1 MTENYF
7 SGEHFEGFGDKWGAL
22 YNNAEEF
29 FCEKLT
35 NIIQESSPYFYQK
48 IDEKDYLALIMNENE
63 PISLISLLEAKQEA
77 NEFIS
82 FYPKFKGIP
91 TEITLK
97 DYYQWKTIAEGD
109 MAGKINIESINL
121 DNINFFNQHYAKDIN
136 NFEINK
142 KINVSLSGLAFHI
155 EKLEEKEFKVETG
168 ALFDFMK
175 SEFLEKNKDKTE
187 KDFEA
192 PIIKLDSEH
201 FRMFV
206 SSQYTCEY
214 EAVGIIE
221 EIDYTDFFGTK
232 VAVLKVNFSHNN
244 KDEKQF
250 YLNVYASE
258 NVLKDYVPQIG
269 DGIST
274 VMWISG
280 YFEETENEN
289 NVHF

>member
-7 SGEHFEGFGDKWGAL
+7 SGKHFEGFGDKWGAL
-22 YNNAEEF
+22 CCNAEEF
-29 FCEKLT
+29 LAK
-35 NIIQESSPYFYQK
+35 NMVQIIQDGSINFKEK
-48 IDEKDYLALIMNENE
+48 INGRNYHSLITNKRE
-63 PISLISLLEAKQEA
+63 PISIITLIEEQKKE
-77 NEFIS
+77 NEIIS
-82 FYPKFKGIP
+82 FYPKFKGIT
-91 TEITLK
+91 TEIRLK

-109 MAGKINIESINL
+109 MAGEIDIEELGLS
-121 DNINFFNQHYAKDIN
+121 NINFFNSDYA
-136 NFEINK
+136 
-142 KINVSLSGLAFHI
+142 INVRNFIKDKKVNISLSGLAFHI

-168 ALFDFMK
+168 GFFDFMK

-187 KDFEA
+187 EDFEA

-214 EAVGIIE
+214 ETVGLIE
-221 EIDYTDFFGTK
+221 EINYTDFYGTK
-232 VAVLKVNFSHNN
+232 VAILKVNFSHNN
-244 KDEKQF
+244 EDEKQF

-274 VMWISG
+274 VMWLSG
-280 YFEETENEN
+280 YFEEPENEN